1 MGLLYE
7 RRHTRLFSEF
17 GGLWKSVP
25 VYCGLLLIT
34 ALSSIG
40 LPSLNG
46 FVGEFTILLGT
57 WQVSPAAAAVAST
70 GVILAAWYLL
80 TAFRKLAQGEIRHQ
94 ENEVGVLPDLQR
106 SELMMIVPLVV
117 MFFVIGLYPNLL
129 LDHIVPAVEILLP

>member
-1 MGLLYE
+1 MEERAGLL
-7 RRHTRLFSEF
+7 RALVF
-17 GGLWKSVP
+17 
-25 VYCGLLLIT
+25 
-34 ALSSIG
+34 ALSSTACRPPG
-40 LPSLNG
+40 FGASSLLWARAG
-46 FVGEFTILLGT
+46 FTAGRAPWPDGCV
-57 WQVSPAAAAVAST
+57 
-70 GVILAAWYLL
+70 LAAWYLL